1 MRRPVLLAALVAL
14 AAPAALAAP
23 HATATAAGSGPVL
36 LRDAE
41 AGRQSAVINGR
52 LVQPDTTTEPSIAVN
67 PANPK
72 NVVTGYQMGRVDG
85 GGDASN
91 GYATTFDGGKTWKYG
106 TVPGLTHRNGGD
118 FDRASDAVVA
128 FGPKNVVYY
137 SSLVFNDGSG
147 EGGDALRSAIVN
159 STSTDGGRTWGKPTV
174 VIDDSGGGLND
185 KNWEVVD
192 NGTGTGHHTGRLYVV
207 WDRVAPMLASYSDD
221 QGKTFSPPSV
231 VYAGQGI
238 GAIPLVL
245 ADGSLGVV
253 FSTDVAPVPT
263 AHTDPGGEL
272 AEPIPGISK
281 LVMAVSPKAGLVAGG
296 APLVFTPPASVGV
309 YAGHEPRLQRA
320 SPGLPTADVDPKTG
334 RVYVGWDDS
343 RFRTEPS
350 SPVNDPVV
358 TWSDDNGVTW
368 SPLKNLRTGS
378 SNDWVDRFN
387 SMLGVAP
394 DGTLTVAYRQRQEA
408 SSPKDMSDFVDTYLV
423 QSRDGGKTFSK
434 PLRLNRSVRA
444 DARFAAFSRGGAMW
458 GDYNQLAVASDG
470 TVYVVRC
477 ESYSVKRGEEADFP
491 PAVHHQRTWV
501 AVAR

>member
-1 MRRPVLLAALVAL
+1 MRRRLLVSALVGL
-14 AAPAALAAP
+14 AVPAALTAP
-23 HATATAAGSGPVL
+23 YATASSAHGPVL

-41 AGRQSAVINGR
+41 AGRQSAVINGKA
-52 LVQPDTTTEPSIAVN
+52 VQPDTTTEPSIAVN

-72 NVVTGYQMGRVDG
+72 NAVAGYQMGRVDG

-106 TVPGLTHRNGGD
+106 TIPGLTVRNGGP

-128 FGPKNVVYY
+128 FGPHNRVYY

-147 EGGDALRSAIVN
+147 EGGDSLRSAIVN
-159 STSTDGGRTWGKPTV
+159 STSTDGGKTWGKPTT

-192 NGTGTGHHTGRLYVV
+192 TGTAMGHHYGRLYVV
-207 WDRVAPMLASYSDD
+207 WDRVAPMLVSYSDD

-245 ADGSLGVV
+245 KDGSLGVV
-253 FSTDVAPVPT
+253 FSTDVAPVP
-263 AHTDPGGEL
+263 AVHTDPGGEL

-281 LVMAVSPKAGLVAGG
+281 LVMAVSEQAGTLVSP
-296 APLVFTPPASVGV
+296 APLVFAPPTSVGV
-309 YAGHEPRLQRA
+309 YNGHEPRLQRA
-320 SPGLPTADVDPKTG
+320 SPGLPTAAVDPKSG

-358 TWSDDNGVTW
+358 TWSDDNGTTW
-368 SPLKNLRTGS
+368 SALKNLRTGK
-378 SNDWVDRFN
+378 SNDWIDRFN

-394 DGTLTVAYRQRQEA
+394 DGTLTVSYRQRQEA
-408 SSPKDMSDFVDTYLV
+408 SSAVNMSNFVDTYVV

-434 PLRLNRSVRA
+434 PLRVNKKVRA
-444 DARFAAFSRGGAMW
+444 DARFAAFSRAGAMW

-470 TVYVVRC
+470 TVYIVRC
-477 ESYSVKRGEEADFP
+477 ESYSTKKGEEADFP
-491 PAVHHQRTWV
+491 PAVHHQFTWV
-501 AVAR
+501 AVVK

>member
-1 MRRPVLLAALVAL
+1 MRRSVLLAAVASL
-14 AAPAALAAP
+14 ALPAALAAP
-23 HATATAAGSGPVL
+23 HATASAAGGPRL
-36 LRDAE
+36 IHDNE
-41 AGRQSAVINGR
+41 AGRQSAVINGK

-72 NVVTGYQMGRVDG
+72 NAVAGYQMGRVDG

-91 GYATTFDGGKTWKYG
+91 GYATTFDGGRTWEYG
-106 TVPGLTHRNGGD
+106 TVPGLTVRNGGP

-128 FGPKNVVYY
+128 FGPHNRVYY

-147 EGGDALRSAIVN
+147 ESGDSLRSAIVN
-159 STSTDGGRTWGKPTV
+159 STSTDGGKTWGKPTV

-207 WDRVAPMLASYSDD
+207 WDRVAPMLVSYSDD
-221 QGKTFSPPSV
+221 EGKTFSPPSV
-231 VYAGQGI
+231 VYPGQGI

-281 LVMAVSPKAGLVAGG
+281 EVMAVSHEAGLVPSP
-296 APLVFTPPASVGV
+296 APLVFSPPTSVGV
-309 YAGHEPRLQRA
+309 YNGHEPRLQRA
-320 SPGLPTADVDPKTG
+320 SPGLPTAAVDPKSG

-368 SPLKNLRTGS
+368 SSLKSIRTGKS
-378 SNDWVDRFN
+378 DDWVDRFN
-387 SMLGVAP
+387 SMMGVGP
-394 DGTLTVAYRQRQEA
+394 DGTLTVSYRQRQEA
-408 SSPKDMSDFVDTYLV
+408 SSPKDMSNFVDTYVV

-434 PLRLNRSVRA
+434 PLRVNKSVRA
-444 DARFAAFSRGGAMW
+444 DARFAAFSRAGAMW

-470 TVYVVRC
+470 TVYIVRC
-477 ESYSVKRGEEADFP
+477 ESYSVRRGEEADFP

-501 AVAR
+501 AVVK

>member
-1 MRRPVLLAALVAL
+1 MRRPLLLAAAVSLVL
-14 AAPAALAAP
+14 PAALAAP
-23 HATATAAGSGPVL
+23 HATASAAGPRLVH
-36 LRDAE
+36 DQE
-41 AGRQSAVINGR
+41 AGRQTAVINGKA
-52 LVQPDTTTEPSIAVN
+52 VQPDTTTEPSIAVN

-72 NVVTGYQMGRVDG
+72 NAVAGYQMGRVDG

-91 GYATTFDGGKTWKYG
+91 GYATTFDGGRTWTYG
-106 TVPGLTHRNGGD
+106 TIPGLTKRNGGE
-118 FDRASDAVVA
+118 FDRASDSVVA
-128 FGPKNVVYY
+128 FGPHNVVYY
-137 SSLVFNDGSG
+137 SSLVFDDGSG
-147 EGGDALRSAIVN
+147 EGGDRLRSAIVN
-159 STSTDGGRTWGKPTV
+159 STSHDGGRTWDKPTV

-192 NGTGTGHHTGRLYVV
+192 NGTGTGHHPGRLYVV

-221 QGKTFSPPSV
+221 EGKTFSPPSL

-281 LVMAVSPKAGLVAGG
+281 EVMAVAHGAGLVPSP
-296 APLVFTPPASVGV
+296 APLVFAAPTSVGV
-309 YAGHEPRLQRA
+309 YNGHEPRLQRA
-320 SPGLPTADVDPKTG
+320 SPGLPTAAVDPKSG

-343 RFRTEPS
+343 RFRTEPN
-350 SPVNDPVV
+350 SPVNDPVI
-358 TWSDDNGVTW
+358 TWSDDDGVTW
-368 SPLKNLRTGS
+368 SPLKNLRTGR

-387 SMLGVAP
+387 SMLDVAP

-408 SSPKDMSDFVDTYLV
+408 SSSADMSNFVDTYVV
-423 QSRDGGKTFSK
+423 QSRDGAKTFSK
-434 PLRLNRSVRA
+434 PLRVNKSVRA

-458 GDYNQLAVASDG
+458 GDYNQLAVAKDG
-470 TVYVVRC
+470 TVYIVRC
-477 ESYSVKRGEEADFP
+477 ESYSVRRGEEVDFP

-501 AVAR
+501 AVVR